1 MGEFDMYRQAGTT
14 PNFTDIARRYG
25 MNRHTVAKY
34 WKAGGQVE
42 DARRCRPSGLD
53 RHREVI
59 EAKAQLP
66 GATKRGIYEYLI
78 DRCYAGEEPPAYNT
92 LTKWMR
98 RNGIE
103 CGRPPEG
110 PEPHP
115 RFETAPGEQMQFDWK
130 ESLRMADA
138 EGEVFEFNVF
148 SATLGYSRLHRFVYS
163 RTRTEDDVMACL
175 LAVMAANGGTARTL
189 VTDNMSSIVSSSASG
204 RRVSARFA
212 RFAAA
217 AGFELELARPRSPQT
232 KGKVES
238 SNRFLSRLA
247 VYEGDFRGE
256 EGLVAAIARIEA
268 RCNTEPSA
276 STGVPPAVLFM
287 REKEELRK
295 VGNMGLLESM
305 VADVSV
311 QAVPPTML
319 VRCRGREFSVP
330 RRCIGRR
337 VKVLAMPSGQVRV
350 EMAGETVAVHDLS
363 APGGPVVYDPA
374 HYAEALAAKARYADA
389 DIEAAA
395 RANLELL
402 GRLGEG
408 VAVSARD
415 EGGAYARIRE
425 NLSELGLDAM
435 AAGLPHWMSAVAAG
449 EADFASAM
457 LAMTSEEAE
466 AKRRRGTDRK
476 VRAAGFPF
484 VKTLADFDFSF
495 QPSIPRAV
503 VDDLAALRFLDA
515 AENVVLVGSPGVGK
529 THIAV
534 ALGVEAVRARKEVR
548 FTDCAALVRDLKDA
562 SSRGILAKRLKYYAH
577 ATLLIIDELGYLDV
591 DEEGADLL
599 FQLVSARY
607 EHRSTVITTNVA
619 VGLWA
624 DVFGDAVTAAAIA
637 DRVCHH
643 CTMLKITGR
652 SYRMKDLLAEA
663 ADGDGLPER
672 GQS

>member
-1 MGEFDMYRQAGTT
+1 MYRQAGTT

-268 RCNTEPSA
+268 RSQHRAQPGDRGAAGGAVHAREGGAAQGGQHGA
-276 STGVPPAVLFM
+276 SGVDGGRRLRPGGAPHDARPLPGPRVLGAPALHRQARQGARDAVGPGEGGDG
-287 REKEELRK
+287 RRDRRGPRPVGPGRARRLRP
-295 VGNMGLLESM
+295 GALRRG
-305 VADVSV
+305 
-311 QAVPPTML
+311 P
-319 VRCRGREFSVP
+319 GREGAL
-330 RRCIGRR
+330 RRRR
-337 VKVLAMPSGQVRV
+337 HRG
-350 EMAGETVAVHDLS
+350 
-363 APGGPVVYDPA
+363 GGPRQPG
-374 HYAEALAAKARYADA
+374 
-389 DIEAAA
+389 AA
-395 RANLELL
+395 RQAR
-402 GRLGEG
+402 GG

-663 ADGDGLPER
+663 ADAEGLPER

>member
-66 GATKRGIYEYLI
+66 GATKRGIYEYLL

-268 RCNTEPSA
+268 RCNTEPS
-276 STGVPPAVLFM
+276 GRP
-287 REKEELRK
+287 
-295 VGNMGLLESM
+295 G
-305 VADVSV
+305 
-311 QAVPPTML
+311 
-319 VRCRGREFSVP
+319 CR
-330 RRCIGRR
+330 RRCCSCARR
-337 VKVLAMPSGQVRV
+337 RSCARWATWGFWSRWWPTSPSRRCPPRC
-350 EMAGETVAVHDLS
+350 S
-363 APGGPVVYDPA
+363 
-374 HYAEALAAKARYADA
+374 
-389 DIEAAA
+389 
-395 RANLELL
+395 
-402 GRLGEG
+402 
-408 VAVSARD
+408 S
-415 EGGAYARIRE
+415 
-425 NLSELGLDAM
+425 
-435 AAGLPHWMSAVAAG
+435 AAGA
-449 EADFASAM
+449 
-457 LAMTSEEAE
+457 
-466 AKRRRGTDRK
+466 
-476 VRAAGFPF
+476 
-484 VKTLADFDFSF
+484 
-495 QPSIPRAV
+495 
-503 VDDLAALRFLDA
+503 
-515 AENVVLVGSPGVGK
+515 
-529 THIAV
+529 
-534 ALGVEAVRARKEVR
+534 
-548 FTDCAALVRDLKDA
+548 A
-562 SSRGILAKRLKYYAH
+562 SSRCP
-577 ATLLIIDELGYLDV
+577 
-591 DEEGADLL
+591 GA
-599 FQLVSARY
+599 A
-607 EHRSTVITTNVA
+607 
-619 VGLWA
+619 
-624 DVFGDAVTAAAIA
+624 
-637 DRVCHH
+637 
-643 CTMLKITGR
+643 
-652 SYRMKDLLAEA
+652 
-663 ADGDGLPER
+663 
-672 GQS
+672 

>member
-25 MNRHTVAKY
+25 MHRHTVAKY

-66 GATKRGIYEYLI
+66 GATKRGIYEYLL

-256 EGLVAAIARIEA
+256 EGLASRRGATPSPAR
-268 RCNTEPSA
+268 RP
-276 STGVPPAVLFM
+276 G
-287 REKEELRK
+287 
-295 VGNMGLLESM
+295 
-305 VADVSV
+305 
-311 QAVPPTML
+311 
-319 VRCRGREFSVP
+319 CR
-330 RRCIGRR
+330 RRCCSCARR
-337 VKVLAMPSGQVRV
+337 RSCARWATWVFWSRWWPTSPSRRCPPRC
-350 EMAGETVAVHDLS
+350 S
-363 APGGPVVYDPA
+363 
-374 HYAEALAAKARYADA
+374 
-389 DIEAAA
+389 
-395 RANLELL
+395 
-402 GRLGEG
+402 
-408 VAVSARD
+408 S
-415 EGGAYARIRE
+415 
-425 NLSELGLDAM
+425 
-435 AAGLPHWMSAVAAG
+435 AAGA
-449 EADFASAM
+449 
-457 LAMTSEEAE
+457 
-466 AKRRRGTDRK
+466 
-476 VRAAGFPF
+476 
-484 VKTLADFDFSF
+484 
-495 QPSIPRAV
+495 
-503 VDDLAALRFLDA
+503 
-515 AENVVLVGSPGVGK
+515 
-529 THIAV
+529 
-534 ALGVEAVRARKEVR
+534 
-548 FTDCAALVRDLKDA
+548 A
-562 SSRGILAKRLKYYAH
+562 SSRCP
-577 ATLLIIDELGYLDV
+577 
-591 DEEGADLL
+591 GA
-599 FQLVSARY
+599 A
-607 EHRSTVITTNVA
+607 
-619 VGLWA
+619 
-624 DVFGDAVTAAAIA
+624 
-637 DRVCHH
+637 
-643 CTMLKITGR
+643 
-652 SYRMKDLLAEA
+652 
-663 ADGDGLPER
+663 
-672 GQS
+672 

>member
-1 MGEFDMYRQAGTT
+1 M
-14 PNFTDIARRYG
+14 P
-25 MNRHTVAKY
+25 
-34 WKAGGQVE
+34 
-42 DARRCRPSGLD
+42 
-53 RHREVI
+53 
-59 EAKAQLP
+59 
-66 GATKRGIYEYLI
+66 
-78 DRCYAGEEPPAYNT
+78 
-92 LTKWMR
+92 
-98 RNGIE
+98 
-103 CGRPPEG
+103 

-408 VAVSARD
+408 S
-415 EGGAYARIRE
+415 
-425 NLSELGLDAM
+425 L
-435 AAGLPHWMSAVAAG
+435 
-449 EADFASAM
+449 
-457 LAMTSEEAE
+457 
-466 AKRRRGTDRK
+466 
-476 VRAAGFPF
+476 
-484 VKTLADFDFSF
+484 
-495 QPSIPRAV
+495 
-503 VDDLAALRFLDA
+503 
-515 AENVVLVGSPGVGK
+515 
-529 THIAV
+529 
-534 ALGVEAVRARKEVR
+534 
-548 FTDCAALVRDLKDA
+548 
-562 SSRGILAKRLKYYAH
+562 
-577 ATLLIIDELGYLDV
+577 
-591 DEEGADLL
+591 
-599 FQLVSARY
+599 
-607 EHRSTVITTNVA
+607 
-619 VGLWA
+619 
-624 DVFGDAVTAAAIA
+624 
-637 DRVCHH
+637 
-643 CTMLKITGR
+643 
-652 SYRMKDLLAEA
+652 
-663 ADGDGLPER
+663 
-672 GQS
+672 

>member
-1 MGEFDMYRQAGTT
+1 MCIRD
-14 PNFTDIARRYG
+14 
-25 MNRHTVAKY
+25 
-34 WKAGGQVE
+34 
-42 DARRCRPSGLD
+42 S
-53 RHREVI
+53 
-59 EAKAQLP
+59 
-66 GATKRGIYEYLI
+66 
-78 DRCYAGEEPPAYNT
+78 
-92 LTKWMR
+92 
-98 RNGIE
+98 
-103 CGRPPEG
+103 
-110 PEPHP
+110 
-115 RFETAPGEQMQFDWK
+115 
-130 ESLRMADA
+130 
-138 EGEVFEFNVF
+138 
-148 SATLGYSRLHRFVYS
+148 
-163 RTRTEDDVMACL
+163 TEDDVMACL

-408 VAVSARD
+408 S
-415 EGGAYARIRE
+415 
-425 NLSELGLDAM
+425 L
-435 AAGLPHWMSAVAAG
+435 
-449 EADFASAM
+449 
-457 LAMTSEEAE
+457 
-466 AKRRRGTDRK
+466 
-476 VRAAGFPF
+476 
-484 VKTLADFDFSF
+484 
-495 QPSIPRAV
+495 
-503 VDDLAALRFLDA
+503 
-515 AENVVLVGSPGVGK
+515 
-529 THIAV
+529 
-534 ALGVEAVRARKEVR
+534 
-548 FTDCAALVRDLKDA
+548 
-562 SSRGILAKRLKYYAH
+562 
-577 ATLLIIDELGYLDV
+577 
-591 DEEGADLL
+591 
-599 FQLVSARY
+599 
-607 EHRSTVITTNVA
+607 
-619 VGLWA
+619 
-624 DVFGDAVTAAAIA
+624 
-637 DRVCHH
+637 
-643 CTMLKITGR
+643 
-652 SYRMKDLLAEA
+652 
-663 ADGDGLPER
+663 
-672 GQS
+672 